1 MQAKN
6 QQGEQLSKSIRGPA
20 RKPGDTHSN
29 NPDTGTDPNQVQ
41 ISTADLRTRHR
52 LEKPNQ
58 AHEKAH

>member
-6 QQGEQLSKSIRGPA
+6 QQGEQLSKSIWSPA

-29 NPDTGTDPNQVQ
+29 IPDTGTDTNQVQ

-52 LEKPNQ
+52 LEKLNQ